1 MQARELKRMK
11 IKEYMDSDSDDN
23 EMMHEAK
30 EEEEDKEIRKLL
42 IFIITDRIFTP
53 ITQTE

>member
-1 MQARELKRMK
+1 MK